1 MLSHS
6 TLSDFLWGEVLKIAT
21 YILNHVPSKYV
32 PKTPY
37 ELLTRKRPT
46 LKHFRVWGCKAE
58 VRPYNPEIKKLHP
71 KTISS
76 YFVGYSIGSRRCR
89 FYCPNHT
96 TRIIESDRTIYFEE
110 DSGGDVSMQ
119 PRAVEFRVEHV
130 DVPLPFAPAM
140 ESVPSTLIENDVAEP
155 MVDTDVDHGVG

>member
-119 PRAVEFRVEHV
+119 PRAVEF
-130 DVPLPFAPAM
+130 L
-140 ESVPSTLIENDVAEP
+140 SLI
-155 MVDTDVDHGVG
+155 HI